1 MHSLASVGF
10 DRPTMSGHE
19 CADEAVLLE
28 LEGVSS
34 GYEGRAVTLAVNL
47 RLRLG
52 SFTGLLGV
60 NGSGKTTLLKT
71 IAGILQPV
79 TGKVVFRD
87 INGHAPVLGYVPQR
101 EAFDPIF
108 LFSASEVVAMGAQRG
123 FKSGRLSRVK
133 ESTLTEQCLSR
144 CGVADLAG
152 QRFSEL
158 SGGQKQRM
166 LIARALVAQPDF
178 LLLDEPTAGIDAA
191 ASAGIGDLLRE
202 LNVQGMTILM
212 VNHELDVVRKLAG
225 EIIWL
230 RRTSVVQGPAA
241 DLLSKERAA
250 ELFELNLG

>member
-1 MHSLASVGF
+1 
-10 DRPTMSGHE
+10 MSGHE
-19 CADEAVLLE
+19 RADETVLLE

-34 GYEGRAVTLAVNL
+34 GYEGRAVTPPVNL
-47 RLRLG
+47 HLRCG

-79 TGKVVFRD
+79 AGKVVFRN
-87 INGHAPVLGYVPQR
+87 INGHEPVLGYVPQR

-123 FKSGRLSRVK
+123 FKSGRLSRGK
-133 ESTLTEQCLSR
+133 ETTLTGQCLSR
-144 CGVADLAG
+144 CGVADLEG
-152 QRFSEL
+152 RRFSEL
-158 SGGQKQRM
+158 SGGQKQRV
-166 LIARALVAQPDF
+166 LIARALAAEPDF

-191 ASAGIGDLLRE
+191 ASAGIGELLRE
-202 LNVQGMTILM
+202 LNTQGMTILM
-212 VNHELDVVRKLAG
+212 VNHELDVVRKLTS

-230 RRTSVVQGPAA
+230 RRTGVIHGATA
-241 DLLSKERAA
+241 GLLSKERVA